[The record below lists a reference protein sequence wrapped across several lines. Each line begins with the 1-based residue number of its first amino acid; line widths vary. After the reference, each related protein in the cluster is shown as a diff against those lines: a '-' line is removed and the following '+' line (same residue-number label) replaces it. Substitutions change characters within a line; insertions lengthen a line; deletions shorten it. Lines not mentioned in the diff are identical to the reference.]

1 MTVYKA
7 EIKGTFINDFSGKAV
22 VASVYSKAV
31 NILLPS
37 GLLIS
42 IVRSKDELS
51 ALSVLVPELFSADTA
66 VSGLLKPGMDVN
78 ITTSTISIGNIAIN
92 FGNAQMW
99 EGLIKPEGYK
109 LEARIKTLLEE
120 ALIKYGKRGGLFG
133 VIDSNSSLNIFE
145 KKALDVLIK
154 ALESSSPECASG
166 SPFLYGISGLV
177 GLGAGFTPSG
187 DDFISGAIL
196 GEELAVKTLS
206 SVETEGN
213 KVPSIDR
220 MSIERTLKK
229 TSYGGRTL
237 LWQILRNRFP
247 FYMVKFAGSLLTND
261 PREIT
266 ASVSRTVSHGETS
279 GTDFLTGF
287 LWYFKNVFHNDS
299 SIV

>member
-7 EIKGTFINDFSGKAV
+7 EIKGTFTDDFSGKAV

-51 ALSVLVPELFSADTA
+51 ALSVLVPELFSADMA

-109 LEARIKTLLEE
+109 LEARIRTLLEE
-120 ALIKYGKRGGLFG
+120 ALIKYGKRGGLLG

-145 KKALDVLIK
+145 KKALDVLIN
-154 ALESSSPECASG
+154 ALESISPVCASG

-196 GEELAVKTLS
+196 GEELAEKTLS

-247 FYMVKFAGSLLTND
+247 FYMVKFAGSLLTDD

-266 ASVSRTVSHGETS
+266 ASVSRTVSYGETS